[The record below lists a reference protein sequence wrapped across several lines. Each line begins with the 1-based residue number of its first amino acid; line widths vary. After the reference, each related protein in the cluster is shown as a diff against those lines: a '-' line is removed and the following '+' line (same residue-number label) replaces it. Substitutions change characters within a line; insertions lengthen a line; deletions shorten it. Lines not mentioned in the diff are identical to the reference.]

1 MRTRLSPLATAIAL
15 ALGSLPALAAD
26 EKTGN
31 EQESS
36 GQAIETV
43 TVTGKYAVDESID
56 TATGLG
62 LTLRETPQ
70 SVTVL
75 TAERIKDQNLN
86 NLVDTVN
93 NAVGISSSQ
102 LDNVR
107 NSLQSRGFDINN
119 YQIDGVPLSWSL
131 SGDSG
136 ETSADVSI
144 YERVEF
150 VRGATGLLT
159 GVGDPSASINL
170 VRKKASHT
178 DLTGYV
184 DVDAGSWGKTQ
195 TTADIASGLNES
207 GSLRGR
213 LVARYLDS
221 ESHKDDF
228 SEQQNV
234 VYGVIEGDLTENTL
248 LRIGGHYQNRN
259 PRGAAWGALPALY
272 SDGTATDWDVSKTTG
287 LDWTRWET
295 TSENYFATVNHVFAN
310 GWDLK
315 INYNHL
321 AYEKESRLVLL
332 SGALDRETGEG
343 LYAQRYRAFGDTEQ
357 DSYDLQLKG
366 DYQLFGRQHEF
377 VLGALHSE
385 QEGGTSTYDPDPLGG
400 NTGWDSVPV
409 GNYYEWGDLPEPD
422 WTENATV
429 RDDNE
434 TSQTGYYASTRLSFS
449 DRFKVIAGGRLASW
463 DRQRTYY
470 GAVSDYGDDDV
481 FVPYFGAL
489 YDLTEQHRL
498 YASYTE
504 IFTPQN
510 NKDASGDYLDPLTGT
525 NTEVGLKSTFLDD
538 RLQTSVALF
547 HIEQD
552 NLAVVDPDYI
562 PTPEQASAYNAAQ
575 GTESDG
581 FEAEVIG
588 RIADGWDISAGY
600 SRFEAEDAD
609 GLEVNTTYPRKQFKL
624 FTTYQFVDSL
634 PALTIG
640 GGVNW
645 QSDIYA
651 EGSGNRLEQ
660 DAYSLVNLM
669 ARYDIRDN
677 MYLQMN
683 VENALDEKYYNYLTA
698 GYYNQYS
705 YGTPRNATL
714 RFSYNF

>member
-1 MRTRLSPLATAIAL
+1 MSARFCTLATAVAL
-15 ALGSLPALAAD
+15 ASGALPALAAD
-26 EKTGN
+26 EKTHKGP
-31 EQESS
+31 EQSQ
-36 GQAIETV
+36 QAIETV
-43 TVTGKYAVDESID
+43 TVTGKYTVDESID

-75 TAERIKDQNLN
+75 TAERIKDQNLSN
-86 NLVDTVN
+86 IVETVN

-107 NSLQSRGFDINN
+107 NSLQSRGFDISN

-131 SGDSG
+131 AGDSG

-170 VRKKASHT
+170 VRKKADHT
-178 DLTGYV
+178 DLAGYM
-184 DVDAGSWGKTQ
+184 DVDLGRWGKTQ
-195 TTADIASGLNES
+195 TTADIAGGLNES
-207 GSLRGR
+207 GTVRAR
-213 LVARYLDS
+213 MVARYLDS
-221 ESHKDDF
+221 ESHLDNF

-234 VYGVIEGDLTENTL
+234 FYGVIEGDLTPNTL
-248 LRIGGHYQNRN
+248 LRVGGHYQNRN
-259 PRGAAWGALPALY
+259 PRGATWGALPALY
-272 SDGTATDWDVSKTTG
+272 SDGTATDWDVSRTTG

-295 TSENYFATVNHVFAN
+295 TSENHFASINHVFDN

-321 AYEKESRLVLL
+321 AYDKASRLVLL
-332 SGALDRETGEG
+332 SGALDKETGEG
-343 LYAQRYRAFGDTEQ
+343 LYAQRYRSSGATEQ

-377 VLGALHSE
+377 VTGALHSE
-385 QEGGTSTYDPDPLGG
+385 QRGDTSTRDPDPLGG
-400 NTGWDSVPV
+400 NTGWDSVAV
-409 GNYYEWGDLPEPD
+409 GNYYQWGDLPEPD
-422 WTENATV
+422 WTEAATV

-434 TSQTGYYASTRLSFS
+434 TSQTGYYASTRLSLS
-449 DRFKVIAGGRLASW
+449 DHLKVIAGGRVASW
-463 DRQRTYY
+463 DRRRTYY
-470 GAVSDYGDDDV
+470 GDVSNYGDDDV
-481 FVPYFGAL
+481 VIPYFGAL
-489 YDLTEQHRL
+489 YDLTAGHRV

-525 NTEVGLKSTFLDD
+525 NTEVGLKSRFLND
-538 RLQTSVALF
+538 RLQTSIALF
-547 HIEQD
+547 RVEQD
-552 NLAVVDPDYI
+552 NLAVADPEFV
-562 PTPEQASAYNAAQ
+562 PTPEQDSAYYAAQ
-575 GTESDG
+575 GTVSDG

-588 RIADGWDISAGY
+588 RIGNGWDISAGY
-600 SRFEAEDAD
+600 SRFEAEDAQ
-609 GLEVNTTYPRKQFKL
+609 GREVNTTSPRRQFKL

-634 PALTIG
+634 PALSVG

-645 QSDIYA
+645 QSGFYA
-651 EGSGNRLEQ
+651 EGSGNHLEQ
-660 DAYSLVNLM
+660 DAFSLVNLM
-669 ARYDIRDN
+669 ARYDLSSN

-683 VENALDEKYYNYLTA
+683 VENALDETYYNYLNA
-698 GYYNQYS
+698 GYYNQYN
-705 YGTPRNATL
+705 YGKPRNATL